1 MSFFE
6 TEETHQFT
14 FEAFAAH
21 PFYTAINRSLVQQAL
36 APLVTRPP
44 DATLTIV
51 DMACGTGA
59 VTRLIA
65 EELARRGHQARILAV
80 DPSADALQRA
90 QKSLEGLG
98 VQADFF
104 QGEAGDLPTLVHNA
118 DAVFFCNAIHLV
130 ADKRAT
136 FRQMAA
142 ILAPGGIFACNSAF
156 YSGTNIE
163 STLRFSRLWIR
174 RSVQWLRKAHPE
186 VRLSREAKAIA
197 MQWLTPEEYS
207 SLLKESGFSRV
218 ETLQERVIMSLDGL
232 RDLGHYW
239 IFIEGALPGAP
250 LALGAAA
257 LGTTVYQACQELGMT
272 EVPRMWLQIIARNG

>member
-6 TEETHQFT
+6 TEETHHFT

-44 DATLTIV
+44 GATLTLV

-59 VTRLIA
+59 ITRLII
-65 EELARRGHQARILAV
+65 EELARQGRQARLIAV

-90 QKSLEGLG
+90 QQSIEAMGA
-98 VQADFF
+98 QADFF
-104 QGEAGDLPTLVHNA
+104 QGEADALPTLVREA
-118 DAVFFCNAIHLV
+118 DVAFFCNAIHLI
-130 ADKRAT
+130 ADKRVT

-142 ILAPGGIFACNSAF
+142 ILAPGGVFACNSAF
-156 YSGTNIE
+156 YQGTNDE
-163 STLRFSRLWIR
+163 GTLRFSRLWIR
-174 RSVQWLRKAHPE
+174 RAVQRLRKEHPE
-186 VRLSREAKAIA
+186 ARFSREAKAVA
-197 MQWLTPEEYS
+197 TQWLTPEDYS
-207 SLLKESGFSRV
+207 NLLRESGFSQV
-218 ETLQERVIMSLDGL
+218 ETVQERVMLSQDGL

-239 IFIEGALPGAP
+239 LFIQGALPGVP

-257 LGTTVYQACQELGMT
+257 LGTTVHQVCQELGMT
-272 EVPRMWLQIIARNG
+272 EVPRMWLQIVARKR